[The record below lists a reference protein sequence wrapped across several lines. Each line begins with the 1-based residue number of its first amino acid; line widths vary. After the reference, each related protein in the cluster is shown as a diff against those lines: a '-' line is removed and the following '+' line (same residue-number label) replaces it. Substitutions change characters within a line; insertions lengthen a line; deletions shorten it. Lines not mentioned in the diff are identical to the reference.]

1 MRTGMP
7 RGHRMF
13 KGADGEIPMDP
24 AEATARETAS
34 QRMLELLAEQ
44 HPERATVSHP
54 HGTRSPRRMPM
65 PPTSGGSVQSIDF
78 EG

>member
-1 MRTGMP
+1 MRSDS
-7 RGHRMF
+7 RRQF

-24 AEATARETAS
+24 AEVTARQQAS
-34 QRMLELLAEQ
+34 EVMLELLMRE
-44 HPERATVSHP
+44 HPERATVAHP

>member
-1 MRTGMP
+1 MP
-7 RGHRMF
+7 RGTRRF
-13 KGADGEIPMDP
+13 KEVPGEALAVDP
-24 AEATARETAS
+24 AETAARQQAS
-34 QRMLELLAEQ
+34 DVMLELLMRE

>member
-1 MRTGMP
+1 
-7 RGHRMF
+7 
-13 KGADGEIPMDP
+13 
-24 AEATARETAS
+24 
-34 QRMLELLAEQ
+34 MLELLMRE

-54 HGTRSPRRMPM
+54 HGTRSPRRMPL

>member
-1 MRTGMP
+1 
-7 RGHRMF
+7 MF